1 MNATP
6 MRFQQGDTLSI
17 RDDQGQVALWL
28 VIERKRRGY
37 LLRPQSG
44 SDARTWSDDEIDIV
58 YGARRLTHHPCNA
71 DGLPKAIAETL
82 EKTWEFWPEEI
93 RREAERRDTYVRMV
107 DAIRGEHPTLMGAY
121 AAAAEAVFDAHHEQW
136 EREDAA
142 LAAGWPRSG
151 EKGTAC
157 RAAPRQR
164 PGPIPIQCGR
174 GIAYGAGTAG
184 MSGS

>member
-37 LLRPQSG
+37 LMRPQSG

-82 EKTWEFWPEEI
+82 EKNLGVLA
-93 RREAERRDTYVRMV
+93 RRNPPRGRAQGHLCTHGRRDSRRAPNTYGR
-107 DAIRGEHPTLMGAY
+107 L
-121 AAAAEAVFDAHHEQW
+121 
-136 EREDAA
+136 
-142 LAAGWPRSG
+142 
-151 EKGTAC
+151 C
-157 RAAPRQR
+157 R
-164 PGPIPIQCGR
+164 CC
-174 GIAYGAGTAG
+174 
-184 MSGS
+184 